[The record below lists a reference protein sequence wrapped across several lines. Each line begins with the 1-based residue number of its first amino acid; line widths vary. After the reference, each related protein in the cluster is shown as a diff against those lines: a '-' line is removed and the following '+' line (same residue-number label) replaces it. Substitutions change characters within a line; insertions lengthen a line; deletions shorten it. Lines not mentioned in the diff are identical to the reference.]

1 MQLPHILQGDS
12 PARLVQ
18 GAIAGAVIA
27 IVIGFNW
34 GGWTLGSTAQKMA
47 EDSANHA
54 VVAALAPI
62 CVQKFN
68 QAAEAPATLVAL
80 KKVDSWEQDTFIV
93 KGGWATFPG
102 EAEPNRNVAAAC
114 ARALSG
120 AK

>member
-1 MQLPHILQGDS
+1 MQLPHILQGNS
-12 PARLVQ
+12 PTRLAQ
-18 GAIAGAVIA
+18 GAIAGAILA

-68 QAAEAPATLVAL
+68 QTAEAPATLVAL
-80 KKVDSWEQDTFIV
+80 KKIDSWEQDTFIV

-102 EAEPNRNVAAAC
+102 NAKPYRNVAAAC
-114 ARALSG
+114 AHLLSG